1 MLDDAL
7 SALDGDQRR
16 SLLAIFA
23 HELVD
28 TAVVSIGRSPA
39 HHGFYHRTIALP
51 AY

>member
-7 SALDGDQRR
+7 SALDEDQRR
-16 SLLAIFA
+16 SLLAIFE

-28 TAVVSIGRSPA
+28 TAVA